1 MFFSEEKNQKTFI
14 PGAAPTLPAMSRIV
28 PWAPEAK
35 VFWFFSSEKNIL
47 TLLHL
52 RHALIKID
60 IQPKRLQFLHQN
72 IEALRDARLEIVL
85 LPHDGFVYLRTT

>member
-14 PGAAPTLPAMSRIV
+14 FWLLPNSPAMSRIY

-47 TLLHL
+47 CCFA
-52 RHALIKID
+52 RGYFPAPFVGAAL
-60 IQPKRLQFLHQN
+60 PGN
-72 IEALRDARLEIVL
+72 
-85 LPHDGFVYLRTT
+85 